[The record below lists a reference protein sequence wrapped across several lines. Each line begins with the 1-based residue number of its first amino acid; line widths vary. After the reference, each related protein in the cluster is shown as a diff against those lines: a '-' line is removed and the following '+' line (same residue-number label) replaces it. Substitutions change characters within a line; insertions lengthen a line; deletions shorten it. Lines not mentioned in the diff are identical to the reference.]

1 MVRASAKLAERRK
14 KMAFMDGKGQR
25 EAGRATQKEGFDHG
39 VKTFPLL
46 LKGSVDR
53 PFLLYHISQNSTT
66 DRTHVRPDLPPL
78 GVITL
83 RKGSNK
89 HVRRTMQRN
98 GLRMHHAQTT
108 SVQTVPLYQNHN
120 HHVASTSSVPEP
132 KARDDLSG
140 KLTCNKVGLQVLQD
154 FLKSS
159 GSWRGE
165 CFAALWHQGT
175 WWSLLP

>member
-1 MVRASAKLAERRK
+1 
-14 KMAFMDGKGQR
+14 
-25 EAGRATQKEGFDHG
+25 
-39 VKTFPLL
+39 
-46 LKGSVDR
+46 
-53 PFLLYHISQNSTT
+53 
-66 DRTHVRPDLPPL
+66 
-78 GVITL
+78 
-83 RKGSNK
+83 
-89 HVRRTMQRN
+89 MQRN
-98 GLRMHHAQTT
+98 GLRKVRMQHAQTT

>member
-1 MVRASAKLAERRK
+1 M
-14 KMAFMDGKGQR
+14 
-25 EAGRATQKEGFDHG
+25 
-39 VKTFPLL
+39 KTFPLL

-53 PFLLYHISQNSTT
+53 PFLPHFSKLNHGQDTRANRTYHI
-66 DRTHVRPDLPPL
+66 PL

-98 GLRMHHAQTT
+98 GLRMHHGQTT